1 MKEELLK
8 IIEGLN
14 GDDLRLLYVVALELN
29 KKDGATK

>member
-14 GDDLRLLYVVALELN
+14 GDDLQLLYIVALELS
-29 KKDGATK
+29 KKGGAAK